1 MLVVVG
7 CILRRFALIHKITT
21 KVWRCGDWDRTFL
34 AFCDSQNASARSLTA
49 TAGGQEPDDGLG
61 DVSTHIATALLLYA
75 ERNAEDALGIERM
88 LQFRRRVAEEFDWL
102 VRADSK
108 TTINPHGL
116 RTHAA
121 RQGPVGHVPLRDGPH
136 NQIELNTAVD
146 AVNIESDASDM
157 LESASNPDETS

>member
-34 AFCDSQNASARSLTA
+34 ASCDSQNASARSLTA

-75 ERNAEDALGIERM
+75 ERNPEDALGIERV
-88 LQFRRRVAEEFDWL
+88 LEFRRRVAEEFDRL
-102 VRADSK
+102 EEQK
-108 TTINPHGL
+108 METTFPIANGDGL
-116 RTHAA
+116 RTQPTGGA
-121 RQGPVGHVPLRDGPH
+121 GTI
-136 NQIELNTAVD
+136 IEIPATEPQPEGTA
-146 AVNIESDASDM
+146 
-157 LESASNPDETS
+157 